1 MCAATYYVCI
11 CVCVY
16 NIVECVC
23 GCGCVCVGVCVCVY
37 VCVHV
42 CTCVCMCVFVCS
54 ISLEIH
60 SMLIQQYHCF
70 PQYYCA
76 TNKMAV
82 SSLSYRTD
90 TLPHLSCSFSLARH
104 FQGRREGQHLQ
115 RGGCQVDSQQV
126 LPCRLKLPSK
136 IPFQSPFFLS
146 VNVNQLLSHHL
157 V

>member
-1 MCAATYYVCI
+1 MCVFNLVCVWGGCACVC
-11 CVCVY
+11 CVCVCM
-16 NIVECVC
+16 CVC
-23 GCGCVCVGVCVCVY
+23 MCVRVCVY
-37 VCVHV
+37 VCV
-42 CTCVCMCVFVCS
+42 CVCMCVRVCVCVLNLNENS
-54 ISLEIH
+54 F
-60 SMLIQQYHCF
+60 LIQQYHCF

-90 TLPHLSCSFSLARH
+90 ILPHLSCSFTLARH

-126 LPCRLKLPSK
+126 SPCRLKLPSK

-146 VNVNQLLSHHL
+146 VNVNQLSSHHL